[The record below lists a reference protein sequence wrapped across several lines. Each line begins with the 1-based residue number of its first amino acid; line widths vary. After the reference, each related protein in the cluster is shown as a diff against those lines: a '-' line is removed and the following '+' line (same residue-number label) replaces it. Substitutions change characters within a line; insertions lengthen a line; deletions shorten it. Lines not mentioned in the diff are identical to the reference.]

1 MLQTLILSI
10 IAGIAFIALA
20 GMVGALWYQ
29 SQRVA
34 ALQRELLAQH
44 ERTNLLGQAYI
55 DMKQAVTESSNK
67 PWMIQL
73 DEKQC
78 LILAERVIEAI
89 ELIKKDPPPKQRVM

>member
-1 MLQTLILSI
+1 MLTIILSI
-10 IAGIAFIALA
+10 IAGIVFLGLA

-34 ALQRELLAQH
+34 ALQRELVSQH
-44 ERTNLLGQAYI
+44 ERSNMLGQAYI
-55 DMKQAVTESSNK
+55 DMKQAVTEGSNK
-67 PWMIQL
+67 PWMIHL

-78 LILAERVIEAI
+78 LVLAERIIEAI